1 MNTCNSMVVTFLT
14 REFAFNH
21 FVFCK
26 NMRRKKIA
34 VYVHHQEHR
43 LSGYAH
49 SDFIINTTLKAS
61 RASVHKLGHAVC
73 LYGGTTTFTFLGLG
87 TTSPRYFVQL
97 AIYLFFR
104 SLITSTE
111 LQI

>member
-73 LYGGTTTFTFLGLG
+73 LYGGTTK
-87 TTSPRYFVQL
+87 SYVCNCEAVPHKKPRAVL
-97 AIYLFFR
+97 AQ
-104 SLITSTE
+104 SLLEIPE
-111 LQI
+111 